1 MAGQFALCHMVKLAT
16 CRAGG
21 TYSFAI
27 FEEEAKND
35 QFLSLF
41 TIPSSQDVAAALIKN
56 IRLKIAF
63 LFLWHEYYWIFA
75 LLDLKY
81 SG

>member
-1 MAGQFALCHMVKLAT
+1 MVKLIT
-16 CRAGG
+16 CGAGG

-27 FEEEAKND
+27 FEEEEKND

-41 TIPSSQDVAAALIKN
+41 TIPFSQDVGAALIKN

-63 LFLWHEYYWIFA
+63 LFL
-75 LLDLKY
+75 
-81 SG
+81 

>member
-1 MAGQFALCHMVKLAT
+1 MVKLAT

-27 FEEEAKND
+27 FEEEEKND

-41 TIPSSQDVAAALIKN
+41 TIPFSQDVGAALINN

-63 LFLWHEYYWIFA
+63 LFL
-75 LLDLKY
+75 
-81 SG
+81 

>member
-1 MAGQFALCHMVKLAT
+1 MVELII
-16 CRAGG
+16 CGAGG

-27 FEEEAKND
+27 FEEEEKND

-41 TIPSSQDVAAALIKN
+41 NIPSIQDVDASLIKKHQ
-56 IRLKIAF
+56 IKITF
-63 LFLWHEYYWIFA
+63 LLLGCECYWIFL
-75 LLDLKY
+75 LLDVKY

>member
-1 MAGQFALCHMVKLAT
+1 MFALCHMVKLIT
-16 CRAGG
+16 CGASG

-27 FEEEAKND
+27 FEEEEKND

-41 TIPSSQDVAAALIKN
+41 TIPSSQDVDAALIKN

-63 LFLWHEYYWIFA
+63 LFL
-75 LLDLKY
+75 
-81 SG
+81 